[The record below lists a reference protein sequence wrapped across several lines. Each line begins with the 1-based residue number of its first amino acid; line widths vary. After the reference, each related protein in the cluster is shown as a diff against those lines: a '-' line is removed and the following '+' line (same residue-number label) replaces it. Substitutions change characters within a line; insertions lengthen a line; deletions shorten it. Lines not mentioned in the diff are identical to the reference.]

1 MKHSTPLTIGKSPFE
16 LGIFQ
21 ASVLLFTV
29 LLNTTMAM
37 GTQSASPTS
46 GGAHDHLRKAE
57 AYLKANDPSSA
68 AREFEAVLALNP
80 KNAEAYA
87 NLGVIAFVQQDCATA
102 SGNFRKALDI
112 DPSLVRIQALLG
124 LCEKKMGKPSARALL
139 EKSFPKLVDKRLR
152 LQVGMELASLYD
164 EQGDSGGTAS
174 VMRALV
180 DLDPDNVDVLFMAQ
194 RVYSELADDTLN
206 KLAVLAPDSARM
218 QQVIAERLVNGGDLA
233 GAIAHYRKA
242 LQINPRLPGVH
253 FELGEAILESAPSDP
268 GAQKEA
274 ENEFK
279 TAVNVYGDS
288 AKTECQFGNIAYSQS
303 DLDGAFA
310 HYQRAYQLNPNEVEA
325 QMGLARILMAREKPQ
340 EAIKYLR
347 MAVNRDPLNAGAH
360 YRLAQAYRRA
370 QMMEEAKKEAKLVE
384 EIKST
389 KDRVEALYHEMNIP
403 RRPTDEMP
411 EEK

>member
-164 EQGDSGGTAS
+164 EQGERWLTSIPTMWMS
-174 VMRALV
+174 CSWR
-180 DLDPDNVDVLFMAQ
+180 
-194 RVYSELADDTLN
+194 
-206 KLAVLAPDSARM
+206 SACT
-218 QQVIAERLVNGGDLA
+218 
-233 GAIAHYRKA
+233 
-242 LQINPRLPGVH
+242 
-253 FELGEAILESAPSDP
+253 PSWP
-268 GAQKEA
+268 M
-274 ENEFK
+274 
-279 TAVNVYGDS
+279 T
-288 AKTECQFGNIAYSQS
+288 
-303 DLDGAFA
+303 
-310 HYQRAYQLNPNEVEA
+310 R
-325 QMGLARILMAREKPQ
+325 
-340 EAIKYLR
+340 
-347 MAVNRDPLNAGAH
+347 
-360 YRLAQAYRRA
+360 
-370 QMMEEAKKEAKLVE
+370 
-384 EIKST
+384 
-389 KDRVEALYHEMNIP
+389 
-403 RRPTDEMP
+403 
-411 EEK
+411 